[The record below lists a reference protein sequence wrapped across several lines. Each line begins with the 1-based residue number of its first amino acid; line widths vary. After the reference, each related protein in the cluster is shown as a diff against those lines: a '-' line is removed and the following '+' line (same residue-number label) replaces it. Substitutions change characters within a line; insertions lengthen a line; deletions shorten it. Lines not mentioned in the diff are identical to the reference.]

1 MSNARQNVTAAWIAL
16 LVLALGVA
24 SHFESDHRQKAQRL
38 DLKVMT
44 LELKRTSAV
53 IPRVNR
59 WRNETRATAEKWER
73 AVLSLSLAAAIA
85 AISITVTGRM
95 WLLLGG
101 FSIFGAVNAAH
112 TAALAMGVL

>member
-1 MSNARQNVTAAWIAL
+1 MTDVRTNVTAAWIAI

-24 SHFESDHRQKAQRL
+24 SHFESDHRQQAQRL

-44 LELKRTSAV
+44 LELKGTSAV
-53 IPRVNR
+53 IPRMNR
-59 WRNETRATAEKWER
+59 WRNEARAKAEKWER

-85 AISITVTGRM
+85 AISITVTGWM

-101 FSIFGAVNAAH
+101 FSIVGAITAAY
-112 TAALAMGVL
+112 TAALATGVL